1 MQQSRPSVCLSVCH
15 LNCAA
20 TGMHAMVAAAAEWM
34 QWLPSSRHPKGVA
47 GVSFPGKNFIPMKFM
62 FAAGAYCGTHK
73 RATLGFCMFD
83 FAVLLI
89 SK

>member
-62 FAAGAYCGTHK
+62 FAAGAYCGLLCINVPH
-73 RATLGFCMFD
+73 LD
-83 FAVLLI
+83 FVCLI
-89 SK
+89 LQFY